1 MRTSTLGP
9 LPQGPRHP
17 QVVTVMGGLA
27 LDLDLLLPWTNFSM
41 SALAS
46 TAPSVRQ
53 SRSWHMRISVPL
65 DGMEESAWV
74 LLRRLLR
81 VRNTNSRLHSSVL
94 VKREWYGRAIIG
106 SE

>member
-1 MRTSTLGP
+1 MT
-9 LPQGPRHP
+9 
-17 QVVTVMGGLA
+17 GGLA
-27 LDLDLLLPWTNFSM
+27 LDLDLLLPWTNFST

-65 DGMEESAWV
+65 DDMEESAWV

-81 VRNTNSRLHSSVL
+81 VLRNKRRQKRSVL
-94 VKREWYGRAIIG
+94 VKREECWYGGRAIIG
-106 SE
+106 NESMADGLFAL

>member
-1 MRTSTLGP
+1 MT
-9 LPQGPRHP
+9 
-17 QVVTVMGGLA
+17 GGLT
-27 LDLDLLLPWTNFSM
+27 LDLDLLLSWTNFST

-81 VRNTNSRLHSSVL
+81 VLRNKRRQKRSVL
-94 VKREWYGRAIIG
+94 VKREEWYGGRAIIG
-106 SE
+106 NESMSEGLFALWSHKGW